1 MVRAR
6 HENGRVENPKAI
18 SAVEAARETAC
29 WKTTEEMARWG
40 GRGSQQKRNY
50 FGSGEEEKLYEGR
63 AGWRSVVLCSLT
75 DR

>member
-29 WKTTEEMARWG
+29 WKTTEEMARRG

-50 FGSGEEEKLYEGR
+50 FSSGGR
-63 AGWRSVVLCSLT
+63 GEIIRGQSWLAKCCFVFT
-75 DR
+75 D

>member
-29 WKTTEEMARWG
+29 WKTTEEALNR
-40 GRGSQQKRNY
+40 RGTTLAQV
-50 FGSGEEEKLYEGR
+50 EEEKSYEDR
-63 AGWRSVVLCSLT
+63 AGWRSVVLCSPT